1 MKRWN
6 FSGQFASHG
15 NSVSH
20 RHPGSIGQKEFPG
33 KVWKGKKMAGHLG
46 NQSATVLNLRVARI
60 DQAKSL
66 VYLIGGTPGAIGGLV
81 RLRDAC
87 KKTDKQLWN
96 LEYPTCLSQS
106 KEDVMT
112 WDGGD
117 MDPYEQFFHENDVV
131 SGNKDDGGD

>member
-1 MKRWN
+1 
-6 FSGQFASHG
+6 
-15 NSVSH
+15 
-20 RHPGSIGQKEFPG
+20 
-33 KVWKGKKMAGHLG
+33 MAGHLG

>member
-20 RHPGSIGQKEFPG
+20 RRGGSIGQKEFPG

-60 DQAKSL
+60 D
-66 VYLIGGTPGAIGGLV
+66 
-81 RLRDAC
+81 
-87 KKTDKQLWN
+87 
-96 LEYPTCLSQS
+96 
-106 KEDVMT
+106 
-112 WDGGD
+112 
-117 MDPYEQFFHENDVV
+117 
-131 SGNKDDGGD
+131 